1 MSAGVDDF
9 HQKSFLDLPAPAE
22 TGRKYRR
29 RSVER
34 TLAKLRVLHEEL
46 NQALYTR
53 TEERPSISCPD
64 HAYVL
69 LQPFMGYLDHE
80 ELWVLNL
87 NTRNLVMHI
96 VKVYQGSVNSSQV
109 RVAEVFKQ
117 AIIDN
122 APAIILAHNHP
133 SGDPSPSP
141 EDLSLTRVIVQA
153 GQLLDIQVLDHVII
167 TASRCVSMKERGL
180 GFS

>member
-1 MSAGVDDF
+1 MSADEF
-9 HQKSFLDLPAPAE
+9 HQKSFLDLTAPVE

-34 TLAKLRVLHEEL
+34 TLSRLRVLHEEL

-53 TEERPSISCPD
+53 TDERPSITSPED
-64 HAYVL
+64 GYTL
-69 LQPFMGYLDHE
+69 LQPFMGFLDHE

-87 NTRNLVMHI
+87 NTRNLVLHI
-96 VKVYQGSVNSSQV
+96 VKVYQGSVNSSQI

-122 APAIILAHNHP
+122 SPAIVLAHNHP
-133 SGDPSPSP
+133 SNDPSPSP
-141 EDLSLTRVIVQA
+141 EDLSITRIIVQA
-153 GQLLDIQVLDHVII
+153 GQLLDIKVLDHLII
-167 TASRCVSMKERGL
+167 TSTNCVSMKERGL
-180 GFS
+180 GFE